1 MHKLKVFRTR
11 RINYAPARI
20 VLLVLLSFSFVQADT
35 SRNRGLLWEVTQAGI
50 PASYLFG
57 TIHSEDPEVVHL
69 AAPVQKAFDASQA
82 VVLEVLLDMNAMMAA
97 SAAMLLMDGRLL
109 KDLVGESLFSRTATA
124 MQARG
129 MPVMM
134 TEHMQPWAAAIT
146 LSMPVPET
154 GRVLDVVLYEHAM
167 QEGKQVHGLET
178 IQEQLDVFA
187 TMPLANQVLLLEDA
201 VEHYQQ
207 MDIIYAQLLS
217 AWKQRDLARLVAINE
232 DALASGDQHFADDF
246 QQRLIVE
253 RNHLMVE
260 RMQPY
265 LRQGKAFVAVGALH
279 LPGDEGLLNLLEQRG
294 YRVRAVY

>member
-11 RINYAPARI
+11 RINYAAALI

-35 SRNRGLLWEVTQAGI
+35 PRNRGLLWEVTQAGI

-69 AAPVQKAFDASQA
+69 AAPVQKAFDDSQTI
-82 VVLEVLLDMNAMMAA
+82 VLEVLLDMNAMMAS

-124 MQARG
+124 MQVRG

-167 QEGKQVHGLET
+167 QAGKQVHGLET
-178 IQEQLDVFA
+178 IQEQLAVFA

-201 VEHYQQ
+201 VEHYQE
-207 MDIIYAQLLS
+207 MDTLHAQLLS

-232 DALASGDQHFADDF
+232 DALASGNQRFADDF
-246 QQRLIVE
+246 QQRLIVQ

-265 LRQGKAFVAVGALH
+265 LRQGKTFVAVGALH
-279 LPGDEGLLNLLEQRG
+279 LPGDEGLLNLLEQQG
-294 YRVRAVY
+294 YTVRMVY

>member
-1 MHKLKVFRTR
+1 MR
-11 RINYAPARI
+11 RINYAAARI

-35 SRNRGLLWEVTQAGI
+35 FRNRGLLWEVTQAGI

-57 TIHSEDPEVVHL
+57 TIHSEDPGVVHL
-69 AAPVQKAFDASQA
+69 AAPVQQAFDDSQN
-82 VVLEVLLDMNAMMAA
+82 VVLEVLLDMNAMMAS

-124 MQARG
+124 MQVRG

-134 TEHMQPWAAAIT
+134 TEHMQPWAVAIT

-167 QEGKQVHGLET
+167 REGKQVYGLET

-207 MDIIYAQLLS
+207 MDTLHAQLLS

-232 DALASGDQHFADDF
+232 DALASGDQQFADDF

-260 RMQPY
+260 RMQSY
-265 LRQGKAFVAVGALH
+265 LKQGKAFVAVGALH

-294 YRVRAVY
+294 YTVRVVY